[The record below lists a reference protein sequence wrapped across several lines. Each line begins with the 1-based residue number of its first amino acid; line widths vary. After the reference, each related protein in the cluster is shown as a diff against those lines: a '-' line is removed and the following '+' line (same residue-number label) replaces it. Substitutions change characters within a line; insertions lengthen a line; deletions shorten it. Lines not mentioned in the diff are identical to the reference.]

1 MDDSL
6 FSKTLV
12 AIDGSEHSMHA
23 LEHAAKETKHVDG
36 ELIILS
42 VVPKV
47 YIPTFDTPGSGT
59 VSPYIRSYKE
69 QIHDEHMH
77 FLKVAEYNV
86 RENYPSLNV
95 TPILLEGRQAQ
106 LIVEEAEK
114 RNVSIIVMGSRG
126 IHGVEGW
133 VLGSTSRRVVED
145 CQKPILIIK

>member
-1 MDDSL
+1 MNDSL

-12 AIDGSEHSMHA
+12 AIDGSEHSKHA

-42 VVPKV
+42 VIPDV
-47 YIPTFDTPGSGT
+47 YVPTFDTPGSGI

-69 QIHDEHMH
+69 QIHDEHAH
-77 FLKVAEYNV
+77 FLKLAEYEV
-86 RENYPSLNV
+86 KENYPSLNV
-95 TPILLEGRQAQ
+95 TPILLGGRPASV
-106 LIVEEAEK
+106 IVREAED

-133 VLGSTSRRVVED
+133 VLGSTSRRVVEE
-145 CQKPILIIK
+145 CKKPILIIK